1 MGEWVGGLVSGLTSW
16 VSANAVWIGTLSLV
30 YFIVSLFAVRFLI
43 IRIPSNYFMA
53 PAAVGGGSARHPFS
67 ATALKIGKNIAGI
80 VVILIGLIM
89 SIPGVA
95 GQGFLT
101 ILLGLSLTDFPG
113 KRTLELKLIRQ
124 PLISRTIASIRER
137 AGKAPLELPS
147 DEHETPG
154 GGPRPP
160 VRA

>member
-1 MGEWVGGLVSGLTSW
+1 MGEWFGGVGSALISW
-16 VSANAVWIGTLSLV
+16 VSANAVWIGTISVV

-43 IRIPSNYFMA
+43 VRIPPDYF
-53 PAAVGGGSARHPFS
+53 VKEGSAVIRSGSRFVAGS
-67 ATALKIGKNIAGI
+67 LKFGKNLCGV

-89 SIPGVA
+89 SVPGVA

-113 KRTLELKLIRQ
+113 KRKLELRLLKQ
-124 PLISRTIASIRER
+124 PLIFRTITSIRAN

-147 DEHETPG
+147 DEGSGREPGLPG
-154 GGPRPP
+154 GDGS
-160 VRA
+160 